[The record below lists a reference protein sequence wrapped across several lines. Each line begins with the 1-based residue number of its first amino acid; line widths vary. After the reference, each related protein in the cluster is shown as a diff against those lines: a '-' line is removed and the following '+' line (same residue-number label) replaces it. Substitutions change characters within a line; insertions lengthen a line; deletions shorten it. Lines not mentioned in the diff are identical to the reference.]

1 MKIKS
6 QDYNKLVL
14 LDNAVSQ
21 ARVERLRSAMQDAG
35 MEALLVTD
43 NANKYFLT
51 GRVFTGQVYVPLSGE
66 VIYFIRRPLKL
77 EGDGVVYVHK
87 PEQIAETLGLNMP
100 QSLGLELDISAYS
113 TVERLKKVFTGAEI
127 KNASPLLRQVRAV
140 KDDTALEL
148 LRMSGKKQVYVYSR
162 IPRLYK
168 EGMSD
173 IELQIEIERASRLEG
188 CLGQFRISGDS
199 MELYM
204 GNVLAGD
211 NSDNPSPYDFAMGG
225 SGMDPSLPVGADGTL
240 IKNGMT
246 VMVDMNGD
254 YTGYM
259 TDMTRI
265 YCVGPVE
272 NLPGQVRKAHECSI
286 RIHRELVK
294 MLVPGTEAKALWQRA
309 EEIAREE
316 GLHEYF
322 MGHRQKAGFL
332 GHGVGIEINELPVI
346 APRSRD
352 IIAAGNTV
360 ALEPKFVIPGAGAV
374 GIESTYFVHPDH
386 VENLTPAPEA
396 IIPFD

>member
-1 MKIKS
+1 MKIKA

-14 LDNAVSQ
+14 LDDDVSHSRIETLRGAVR
-21 ARVERLRSAMQDAG
+21 AAG
-35 MEALLVTD
+35 LDALLVTD
-43 NANKYFLT
+43 NANKYFIT
-51 GRVFTGQVYVPLSGE
+51 GRVFTGYIYISVTGE

-77 EGDGVVYVHK
+77 EGDGVVYIHK
-87 PEQIAETLGLNMP
+87 PEQIAESIGLNMP
-100 QSLGLELDISAYS
+100 LTLGLELDITAYN
-113 TVERLKKVFTGAEI
+113 TVERLKKIFSGTEVH
-127 KNASPLLRQVRAV
+127 NASPLLRQVRAV
-140 KDDTALEL
+140 KDAAALEL
-148 LRMSGKKQVYVYSR
+148 LRMSGRKQVYVYSR
-162 IPRLYK
+162 IPRLFT

-173 IELQIEIERASRLEG
+173 IELQIEIERTSRLEG

-225 SGMDPSLPVGADGTL
+225 AGMDPSLPVGADGTIL
-240 IKNGMT
+240 KSGMT

-259 TDMTRI
+259 TDMTRV
-265 YCVGPVE
+265 YCIGE
-272 NLPGQVRKAHECSI
+272 TDHLPETVRKAHDCSI

-309 EEIAREE
+309 EEIVREE
-316 GLHEYF
+316 GLHDYF
-322 MGHRQKAGFL
+322 MGHSQKAGFL

-352 IIAAGNTV
+352 IIAAGNAI

-374 GIESTYFVHPDH
+374 GIESTYFVHHDH